1 MKTFTSIVAALTL
14 SATALLAGNYQV
26 DASHTDV
33 GFKVKHMMVSNVKGS
48 FSDVSGSFVYDEK
61 ARTLSKLSG
70 VVKTASV
77 DTRNEK
83 RDQHLRA
90 KDFFDAEKYPELT
103 FELLSHKGDT
113 VVANVSMHGI
123 TKKITFEAEMGGDV
137 QDPWGNHRAGFT
149 LEGSLNR
156 KDFGL
161 TWNKVLDAGGLAV
174 GDKIK
179 LIIEVE
185 GVEK

>member
-1 MKTFTSIVAALTL
+1 MNRLTSLLTFVALS
-14 SATALLAGNYQV
+14 SATLMAGNYQV

-61 ARTLSKLSG
+61 SKMLTALKGS
-70 VVKTASV
+70 VKTASV
-77 DTRNEK
+77 NTRNKK
-83 RDQHLRA
+83 RDDHLRGA
-90 KDFFDAEKYPELT
+90 DFFDATKFPELT
-103 FELLSHKGDT
+103 FELVSHKGDS
-113 VVANVSMHGI
+113 VVANINMHGV
-123 TKKITFEAEMGGDV
+123 TKQIRFEVEIGGDV

-174 GDKIK
+174 GDKIR